1 MKPHIALV
9 LLAALVAL
17 LALVLPGCSDPNH
30 AAEVNALGPEAPG
43 VSPGPT
49 HRPGQPCLTC
59 HGGDGPGG
67 QTFVTAGTIYVNQY
81 MAGTT
86 DYAPVV
92 NGTVHLVD
100 ANGSTFDS
108 QTNTVGNF
116 FVTTD
121 QWNPTF
127 PLGEK
132 STDAGMPPPSGCL
145 GVGLPI
151 EYSAGQINVGGT
163 PDGGCQSFP
172 TPMMSA
178 IERGGVYA
186 SCAYCHFDPPGP
198 TSPGHVFL
206 N

>member
-1 MKPHIALV
+1 MKPHIPLV
-9 LLAALVAL
+9 LLAAFAAL
-17 LALVLPGCSDPNH
+17 GQTRCSDPTH
-30 AAEVNALGPEAPG
+30 PAEVNALGPENPE
-43 VSPGPT
+43 VPEGPM
-49 HRPGQPCLTC
+49 HRPGQPCLVC
-59 HGGDGPGG
+59 HGGQGPASE
-67 QTFVTAGTIYVNQY
+67 TFITAGTVYLNQY
-81 MAGTT
+81 ATGTT
-86 DYAPVV
+86 DYAPVN

-100 ANGSTFDS
+100 ANGSTFDT
-108 QTNTVGNF
+108 QTNMAGNF
-116 FVTTD
+116 FVTTG

-145 GVGLPI
+145 AVGLPTS
-151 EYSAGQINVGGT
+151 YSAGQINVGAP